1 MNTGG
6 ELVNIAAALARKAGD
21 LVHSGRLSGHV
32 EVSTKASPV
41 DLVTQWDRASEE
53 LIVTGLRRLR
63 PDDAIIGE
71 EGAAHRGTSGVEWH
85 VDPIDGTTNF
95 AYGLPG
101 YAVSIGAADASGP
114 LAAAVYL
121 PATRELFTATRGGG
135 AFLGATPLTGPGRA
149 ESLDHALVAT
159 GFAYTP
165 ERRAVQGRRIGS
177 MLPHVRDIRRLGAAA
192 ADLCHVAAGRLD
204 AYFEEGLNSWDMVA
218 GLLIATEAG
227 AVASDFSGGP
237 ARPAEIVVSSPGL
250 LPALR
255 DLITG
260 NP

>member
-1 MNTGG
+1 MNPGG
-6 ELVNIAAALARKAGD
+6 ELVNIAAALARQAGD
-21 LVHSGRLSGHV
+21 LVHSGRLSGNV

-71 EGAAHRGTSGVEWH
+71 EGAAHLGTSGVEWH

-101 YAVSIGAADASGP
+101 YAVSIGATDSSGP

-121 PATRELFTATRGGG
+121 PTTRELFTATRGGG
-135 AFLGATPLTGPGRA
+135 AFLGAIPLTGPGRA
-149 ESLDHALVAT
+149 DSLDHALVAT

-165 ERRAVQGRRIGS
+165 ERRAAQGRRIGS

-255 DLITG
+255 DLISG